1 MNSNQK
7 GPDLNG
13 LRRAID
19 RRWNRSQAKQSAN
32 IQIEINNFLAKAN
45 FRNKK
50 AISFQ
55 TFSKKVLLIGLAFLA
70 TQHGNGKLKPFLA
83 LIAIAVKH
91 LSIVFVYTD
100 TKKDQKLEQKTSNM
114 IRRFKP
120 TALGYLLGTR
130 LQGPT

>member
-13 LRRAID
+13 LRKAID
-19 RRWNRSQAKQSAN
+19 RRWNRSQAKQLAS
-32 IQIEINNFLAKAN
+32 IQIEINNFLAKS
-45 FRNKK
+45 KILEPK
-50 AISFQ
+50 SDI
-55 TFSKKVLLIGLAFLA
+55 FSK
-70 TQHGNGKLKPFLA
+70 PFQRKHVHRFSISGHSAWQEETETFFSSYSNSSLA
-83 LIAIAVKH
+83 LKH
-91 LSIVFVYTD
+91 CFRLYRHQERSKIGT
-100 TKKDQKLEQKTSNM
+100 KTSNM

>member
-13 LRRAID
+13 FRKAID
-19 RRWNRSQAKQSAN
+19 RRWNRSQAKQLAI
-32 IQIEINNFLAKAN
+32 IQIEINNFLAKAI
-45 FRNKK
+45 FRTKK

-55 TFSKKVLLIGLAFLA
+55 NLFKESITDRFSISGHSAWQEETETFFSSYS
-70 TQHGNGKLKPFLA
+70 NSSLA
-83 LIAIAVKH
+83 LKH
-91 LSIVFVYTD
+91 CFRLYRHQERSKIGT
-100 TKKDQKLEQKTSNM
+100 KTSNM

>member
-13 LRRAID
+13 LRKAID
-19 RRWNRSQAKQSAN
+19 RRWNRSQAKQLAN

-45 FRNKK
+45 FRTKK
-50 AISFQ
+50 RYLFK

-70 TQHGNGKLKPFLA
+70 TLHGKRKLKPFLDP
-83 LIAIAVKH
+83 IAIAIKH

-100 TKKDQKLEQKTSNM
+100 TKKDQKLEQKPA
-114 IRRFKP
+114 I
-120 TALGYLLGTR
+120 
-130 LQGPT
+130 